1 MNLREL
7 LGREFA
13 STIDETIA
21 ENTALERNHEGR
33 VFLFHPYCNDGNCN
47 NNYRNYCI
55 QYWCVPCGTTQATF
69 ELWGGG
75 GSGGG
80 ACCCMQGMPGGAG
93 GYVRKTLEYPQIQGG
108 WCYQLC
114 VASTT
119 CCSRCCC
126 GIRGCKTWVGGCNL
140 SNLCADGGLPGKTCC
155 WAFWNSTYRCQDKV
169 SWGGCGGWNLH
180 SDGACSYGGDC
191 MIKGKPGFFYNAC
204 DGNNCWSKGMMPYP
218 AGLISNLGGYITQ
231 NYQGNACIHQYMY
244 CTGTT
249 PWAYNINCNGGPGLP
264 GVGSPSATA
273 CGGGCCYGWRGGGGL
288 IRITYCSCWLKS
300 ETSNEDC
307 AWYYFN

>member
-13 STIDETIA
+13 STIDQTVA
-21 ENTALERNHEGR
+21 ENTSLERNHEGR
-33 VFLFHPYCNDGNCN
+33 VFLFAPYCNDSNCQS
-47 NNYRNYCI
+47 NYWEYCI
-55 QYWCVPCGTTQATF
+55 QHWCVPCGTTQATF

-75 GSGGG
+75 ASGGG
-80 ACCCMQGMPGGAG
+80 ACCCMQGVPGGAG
-93 GYVRKTLEYPQIQGG
+93 SYVRKTLQYPDIQGG

-114 VASTT
+114 VASPT

-126 GIRGCKTWVGGCNL
+126 GITGCKTWVTGCNT
-140 SNLCADGGLPGKTCC
+140 SNLCANGGLPGKT

-169 SWGGCGGWNLH
+169 TLGRNLH
-180 SDGACSYGGDC
+180 TDGSCSYGGDC

-204 DGNNCWSKGMMPYP
+204 DGNNCWAKGMMPVP
-218 AGLISNLGGYITQ
+218 AGLISNMGAYITQ
-231 NYQGNACIHQYMY
+231 NHQGNACLHEYMY

-249 PWAYNINCNGGPGLP
+249 PWAYNINCNSTLP

-273 CGGGCCYGWRGGGGL
+273 CGGGCCYGYRGGGGL
-288 IRITYCSCWLKS
+288 IRITYCSCWLQS
-300 ETSNEDC
+300 ATSNEDC

>member
-13 STIDETIA
+13 STIDQTIA
-21 ENTALERNHEGR
+21 ENSSLERNHDGR
-33 VFLFHPYCNDGNCN
+33 VFLFHPYCNN
-47 NNYRNYCI
+47 NNCDSNYWEYCI
-55 QYWCVPCGTTQATF
+55 QHWCVPCGTTQATF

-75 GSGGG
+75 ASGGG
-80 ACCCMQGMPGGAG
+80 ACCCMQGVPGGAG
-93 GYVRKTLEYPQIQGG
+93 SYVRKTLQYPEIQGG

-114 VASTT
+114 VASPT

-126 GIRGCKTWVGGCNL
+126 GITGCKSWVTGCNT

-169 SWGGCGGWNLH
+169 TLGRNLH
-180 SDGACSYGGDC
+180 TDGSCSYGGDC

-204 DGNNCWSKGMMPYP
+204 DGNNCWAKGMMPVP
-218 AGLISNLGGYITQ
+218 AGLISNMGAYITQ
-231 NYQGNACIHQYMY
+231 NHQGNACLHEYMY

-249 PWAYNINCNGGPGLP
+249 PWAYNINCNSTLP

-273 CGGGCCYGWRGGGGL
+273 CGGGCCYGYRGGGGL
-288 IRITYCSCWLKS
+288 IRITYCSCWLQS
-300 ETSNEDC
+300 ATSNEDC

>member
-13 STIDETIA
+13 STIDQTIA
-21 ENTALERNHEGR
+21 ENTSLERNHEGR
-33 VFLFHPYCNDGNCN
+33 VFLFAPYCNNNNCN
-47 NNYRNYCI
+47 SNYWEYCI
-55 QYWCVPCGTTQATF
+55 QHWCVPCGTTQATF

-80 ACCCMQGMPGGAG
+80 ACCCMQGVPGGAG
-93 GYVRKTLEYPQIQGG
+93 SYVRKTLQYPEIQGG

-114 VASTT
+114 VASPT

-126 GIRGCKTWVGGCNL
+126 GIQGCKTWVTGCNT
-140 SNLCADGGLPGKTCC
+140 SNLCANGGLPGKTCC

-169 SWGGCGGWNLH
+169 TLGRNLH
-180 SDGACSYGGDC
+180 TDGSCSYGGDC
-191 MIKGKPGFFYNAC
+191 MIMGKPGFFYNAF
-204 DGNNCWSKGMMPYP
+204 DGNNCWAKGMMPVP
-218 AGLISNLGGYITQ
+218 AGLISNGPSYITQ
-231 NYQGNACIHQYMY
+231 NYQGNACLHEYMY

-249 PWAYNINCNGGPGLP
+249 PWAYNINCNSTLP

-273 CGGGCCYGWRGGGGL
+273 CGGGCCYGYRGGGGL
-288 IRITYCSCWLKS
+288 IRITYCSCWLQS
-300 ETSNEDC
+300 ATSNEDC

>member
-13 STIDETIA
+13 STIDQTIA
-21 ENTALERNHEGR
+21 ENTSLERNHEGR
-33 VFLFHPYCNDGNCN
+33 VFLFAPYCNN
-47 NNYRNYCI
+47 NNCDSNYWEYCI
-55 QYWCVPCGTTQATF
+55 QHWCVPCGTTQATF

-80 ACCCMQGMPGGAG
+80 ACCCMQGVPGGAG
-93 GYVRKTLEYPQIQGG
+93 SYVRKTLQYPEIQGG

-114 VASTT
+114 VASPT

-126 GIRGCKTWVGGCNL
+126 GITGCKTWVTGCNT
-140 SNLCADGGLPGKTCC
+140 SNLCADGGNPGKTCC

-169 SWGGCGGWNLH
+169 TLGRNLH
-180 SDGACSYGGDC
+180 TDGSQSYGGDC
-191 MIKGKPGFFYNAC
+191 MIKGKPGFFYNSC
-204 DGNNCWSKGMMPYP
+204 DGNNCWAKGMLPVP
-218 AGLISNLGGYITQ
+218 AGLISNMGAYITQ
-231 NYQGNACIHQYMY
+231 NYQGNACLHEYMY

-249 PWAYNINCNGGPGLP
+249 PWAYNINCNSTLP

-273 CGGGCCYGWRGGGGL
+273 CGGGCCYGYRGGGGL
-288 IRITYCSCWLKS
+288 IRITYCSCWLQS
-300 ETSNEDC
+300 ATSNEDC

>member
-13 STIDETIA
+13 STIDQTIA
-21 ENTALERNHEGR
+21 ENTSLERNHEGR
-33 VFLFHPYCNDGNCN
+33 VFLFAPYCNLGNCES
-47 NNYRNYCI
+47 NYWEYCI
-55 QYWCVPCGTTQATF
+55 QHWCVPCGTTQATF

-80 ACCCMQGMPGGAG
+80 ACCCMQGVPGGAG
-93 GYVRKTLEYPQIQGG
+93 SYVRKTLQYPEIQGG

-114 VASTT
+114 VASPT

-126 GIRGCKTWVGGCNL
+126 GITGCKSWVTGCNT

-169 SWGGCGGWNLH
+169 TLGRNLH
-180 SDGACSYGGDC
+180 TDGSQSYGGDC

-204 DGNNCWSKGMMPYP
+204 DGNNCWAKGMMPVP
-218 AGLISNLGGYITQ
+218 AGLISNMGAYITQ
-231 NYQGNACIHQYMY
+231 NHQGNACLHEYMY

-249 PWAYNINCNGGPGLP
+249 PWAYNINCNSTLP

-273 CGGGCCYGWRGGGGL
+273 CGGGCCYGYRGGGGL
-288 IRITYCSCWLKS
+288 IRITYCSCWLQS
-300 ETSNEDC
+300 ATSNEDC

>member
-13 STIDETIA
+13 STIDQTIA
-21 ENTALERNHEGR
+21 ENSALERNHDGR
-33 VFLFHPYCNDGNCN
+33 VFLFHPYCNN
-47 NNYRNYCI
+47 NNCDSNYWEYCI
-55 QYWCVPCGTTQATF
+55 QHWCVPCGTTQATF

-75 GSGGG
+75 ASGGG
-80 ACCCMQGMPGGAG
+80 ACCCMQGVPGGAG
-93 GYVRKTLEYPQIQGG
+93 SYVRKTPQYPEIQGG
-108 WCYQLC
+108 RCYQLC
-114 VASTT
+114 VASPT

-126 GIRGCKTWVGGCNL
+126 GITGCKTWVTGCNT
-140 SNLCADGGLPGKTCC
+140 SNLCANGGLPGKTCC

-169 SWGGCGGWNLH
+169 TLGRNLH
-180 SDGACSYGGDC
+180 TDGSCSYGGDC

-204 DGNNCWSKGMMPYP
+204 DGNNCWAKGMMPVP
-218 AGLISNLGGYITQ
+218 AGLISNMGAYITQ
-231 NYQGNACIHQYMY
+231 NHQGNACLHEYMY

-249 PWAYNINCNGGPGLP
+249 PWAYNINCNSTLP

-273 CGGGCCYGWRGGGGL
+273 CGGGCCYGYRGGGGL
-288 IRITYCSCWLKS
+288 IRITYCSCWLQS
-300 ETSNEDC
+300 ATSNEDC

>member
-13 STIDETIA
+13 STIDQTIA
-21 ENTALERNHEGR
+21 ENTSLERNHEGR
-33 VFLFHPYCNDGNCN
+33 VFLFHPYCNN
-47 NNYRNYCI
+47 NNCDSNYWEYCI
-55 QYWCVPCGTTQATF
+55 QHWCVPCGTTQATF

-75 GSGGG
+75 ASGGG
-80 ACCCMQGMPGGAG
+80 ACCCMQGVPGGAG
-93 GYVRKTLEYPQIQGG
+93 SYVRKTLQYPEIQGG

-114 VASTT
+114 VASPT

-126 GIRGCKTWVGGCNL
+126 GITGCKSWVTGCNT

-169 SWGGCGGWNLH
+169 TLGRNLH
-180 SDGACSYGGDC
+180 TDGSQSYGGDC

-204 DGNNCWSKGMMPYP
+204 DGNNCWAKGMMPVP
-218 AGLISNLGGYITQ
+218 AGLISNMGAYITQ
-231 NYQGNACIHQYMY
+231 NHQGNACIHEYMY

-249 PWAYNINCNGGPGLP
+249 PWAYNINCNSTLP

-273 CGGGCCYGWRGGGGL
+273 CGGGCCYGYRGGGGL
-288 IRITYCSCWLKS
+288 IRITYCSCWLQS
-300 ETSNEDC
+300 ATSNEDC

>member
-13 STIDETIA
+13 STIDQTIA
-21 ENTALERNHEGR
+21 ENTSLERNHEGR
-33 VFLFHPYCNDGNCN
+33 VFLFAPYCNLGNCES
-47 NNYRNYCI
+47 NYWEYCI
-55 QYWCVPCGTTQATF
+55 QHWCVPCGTTQATF

-75 GSGGG
+75 ASGGG
-80 ACCCMQGMPGGAG
+80 ACCCMQGVPGGAG
-93 GYVRKTLEYPQIQGG
+93 SYVRKTLQYPEIQGG

-114 VASTT
+114 VASPT

-126 GIRGCKTWVGGCNL
+126 GISGCKTWVTGCNT

-169 SWGGCGGWNLH
+169 TLGRNLH
-180 SDGACSYGGDC
+180 TDGSQSYGGDC

-204 DGNNCWSKGMMPYP
+204 DGNNCWAKGMMPVP
-218 AGLISNLGGYITQ
+218 AGLISNMGAYITQ
-231 NYQGNACIHQYMY
+231 NYQGNACIHEYMN

-249 PWAYNINCNGGPGLP
+249 PWAYNINCNATLP

-273 CGGGCCYGWRGGGGL
+273 CGGGCCYGWRGNGGL
-288 IRITYCSCWLKS
+288 IRITYCSCWLQS
-300 ETSNEDC
+300 ATSNEDC